1 MLLLVNN
8 APAYYMPANLRWDCV
23 FIRFINSKL
32 NVPSL
37 VVKLN
42 QKTN

>member
-1 MLLLVNN
+1 
-8 APAYYMPANLRWDCV
+8 MPANLRWDCD

-32 NVPSL
+32 NVFSL
-37 VVKLN
+37 IVKLN